1 MKIEDLKNVHAF
13 TASVLQRLEC
23 PPIKIGGTDNHIH
36 ILCQLNKNMS
46 MADMV
51 KTVKSVTSKWLR
63 EKNDVFQWQ
72 GGYAAFSVSQSKVEV
87 VKNYIENQ
95 LEHHKKVDFKKEL
108 IDFLQAYGMTYD
120 EKYLWE
126 DD

>member
-1 MKIEDLKNVHAF
+1 
-13 TASVLQRLEC
+13 
-23 PPIKIGGTDNHIH
+23 
-36 ILCQLNKNMS
+36 

-63 EKNDVFQWQ
+63 EKNDAFQWQ